1 MSIYVDLITIN
12 LYTCVFTRYSF
23 HVPAAIVL
31 EFSKISHEKAVAW
44 WKYIPYMHHYNP
56 QLVYFYPPFLKP
68 ISLFSRRFFRKF
80 CPYVWLVFKKVLGY
94 NGAHTVYEYMSAC
107 LLKQT
112 NPVWSFSSEHLFGRS
127 DSFPLMRKLAQDRF
141 ADKICK
147 QVNLSIA
154 R

>member
-1 MSIYVDLITIN
+1 MTSFTKSLSQSWKIKFHKVKLLKFKTLNFDLKFCWN
-12 LYTCVFTRYSF
+12 WSF
-23 HVPAAIVL
+23 FHY
-31 EFSKISHEKAVAW
+31 EKIMRFKKS
-44 WKYIPYMHHYNP
+44 P
-56 QLVYFYPPFLKP
+56 QLP
-68 ISLFSRRFFRKF
+68 
-80 CPYVWLVFKKVLGY
+80 
-94 NGAHTVYEYMSAC
+94 GAGRTRAGHHHGSHTATSPGAILLSKMACQPKHIGRQCICQLYSYLNAC

-112 NPVWSFSSEHLFGRS
+112 IPVWSFSSERLFGIS